1 MKFTDTPTFKKGLL
15 GENFVRKMLNQKG
28 WITYSPDCD
37 GAHYFD
43 ILATKN
49 KQSVIAV
56 DVKTKA
62 RFNKW
67 AAQGIDIRHY
77 NEYMRFTQQTGI
89 PFYLVFVDDKNGD
102 VHAGELAKLKHSFNP
117 APHIIAWPLS
127 EMKKICTITDTG
139 LLTEMSSHDT
149 RKYNF
154 NPTADSTAGA
164 LTLFNV

>member
-102 VHAGELAKLKHSFNP
+102 VHAGELAKLKALIQSCAAHHSLAAQRDEKDLHNNRHRF
-117 APHIIAWPLS
+117 AYRDVVA
-127 EMKKICTITDTG
+127 
-139 LLTEMSSHDT
+139 
-149 RKYNF
+149 
-154 NPTADSTAGA
+154 
-164 LTLFNV
+164 